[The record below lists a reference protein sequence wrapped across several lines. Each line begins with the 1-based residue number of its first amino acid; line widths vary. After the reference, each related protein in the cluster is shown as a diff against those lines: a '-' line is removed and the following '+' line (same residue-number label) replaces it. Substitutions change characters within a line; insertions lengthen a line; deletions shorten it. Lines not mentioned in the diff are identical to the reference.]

1 MPVPPTAH
9 PQSSFS
15 SRWDSEVTPGTD
27 TERALVSAGAQHG
40 LGGSWRGELASPL
53 GCRSH
58 SLPRYSV
65 SALILPRTV
74 PHLPRSEKGARGSDF
89 QESWALCHGDT
100 IPTPAPTDAR
110 PLGGDPAPRAGT
122 CAHGRDLVTGRKPH
136 LCSGN
141 PDLGVTPV
149 PWATK
154 HTNQYFDILICP
166 QKQHQSTSH
175 C

>member
-27 TERALVSAGAQHG
+27 TERALVSAGAQRG

-110 PLGGDPAPRAGT
+110 PLGGDPAPGSD
-122 CAHGRDLVTGRKPH
+122 AHLPVGILPQGLVPAPMVGI
-136 LCSGN
+136 LSQGEN
-141 PDLGVTPV
+141 PISAVG
-149 PWATK
+149 
-154 HTNQYFDILICP
+154 ILIWE
-166 QKQHQSTSH
+166 
-175 C
+175 

>member
-1 MPVPPTAH
+1 M
-9 PQSSFS
+9 
-15 SRWDSEVTPGTD
+15 TPGTD
-27 TERALVSAGAQHG
+27 TERALVSAGAQRG

-110 PLGGDPAPRAGT
+110 PLGGDPAPGSD
-122 CAHGRDLVTGRKPH
+122 AHLPVGILPQGLVPAPMVGILSQGENPIF
-136 LCSGN
+136 CSGN

-154 HTNQYFDILICP
+154 HANQYFDILICP